1 MKQPRRNKR
10 KAAAYRLGM
19 KAVDKADDPEPKSAH
34 PSGANHLASNS
45 PNNPNDYSTP
55 NYGEAKGDG
64 LHAGKNIAGVPDEF
78 LKLFEHDPSE
88 VIMVQSTKHPIGL
101 VGIYGGAF
109 LAIILIIAT
118 YSFFALDEGLLESMN
133 ISKSSAVAFGGLITL
148 LLATITAVIAAVAG
162 YVYKKSRLI
171 LTNQKVVYI
180 NYTSLIH
187 RKISQLNIGEVE
199 DVSVVQ
205 PTLIHRIFK
214 TGNITIETAGEQFNY
229 RFNYAT
235 DPYNFAHKTIQA
247 HEGAI
252 KEYGN

>member
-1 MKQPRRNKR
+1 MHEPRRTRQKVAR
-10 KAAAYRLGM
+10 KLGFD
-19 KAVDKADDPEPKSAH
+19 AVDKADDPDEPVKAKPQTES
-34 PSGANHLASNS
+34 SN
-45 PNNPNDYSTP
+45 PNNPEDYSTP
-55 NYGEAKGDG
+55 NYGEAGGDG
-64 LHAGKNIAGVPDEF
+64 LHSGKNLAGVPDEF

-88 VIMVQSTKHPIGL
+88 VLMVQSTKHSIGL
-101 VGIYGGAF
+101 VGIYGGAI
-109 LAIILIIAT
+109 LAVVLILAV
-118 YSFFALDEGLLESMN
+118 YSFFALDNDLLSSMN
-133 ISKSSAVAFGGLITL
+133 ISQGSAVAVGGLITL
-148 LLATITAVIAAVAG
+148 LLSTITAIIAAVSG
-162 YVYKKSRLI
+162 FVYKKSRLI

-180 NYTSLIH
+180 NYTSLIN

-229 RFNYAT
+229 RFNYAN
-235 DPYNFAHKTIQA
+235 DPYTFAHKTIQA

>member
-1 MKQPRRNKR
+1 MHQPRRNKQ
-10 KAAAYRLGM
+10 KAARKLGI
-19 KAVDKADDPEPKSAH
+19 KAVDIADDPEEPTTNSTQSA
-34 PSGANHLASNS
+34 PR
-45 PNNPNDYSTP
+45 DYSTP
-55 NYGEAKGDG
+55 NYGEAQGDG
-64 LHAGKNIAGVPDEF
+64 LHAGKNLAGVPGEF

-88 VIMVQSTKHPIGL
+88 VIMIQSAKHPIGL
-101 VGIYGGAF
+101 IGIYGGAF
-109 LAIILIIAT
+109 LAIVLIIAT
-118 YSFFALDEGLLESMN
+118 YSFFALDEGLLASMN
-133 ISKSSAVAFGGLITL
+133 ISKSSAVGLGGLITL
-148 LLATITAVIAAVAG
+148 ILASFTAIIAALAG

-235 DPYNFAHKTIQA
+235 DPYTFAHKTIQA